1 MIDMVATGVNIRHR
15 MKEKKITVKKLEDIM
30 GFNTPQAIYKWLKGK
45 SLPSI
50 DNLVI
55 LAEVLDCA
63 IDDILRME

>member
-15 MKEKKITVKKLEDIM
+15 MKEKNITVRKLEDIM

-45 SLPSI
+45 CLPSI

-63 IDDILRME
+63 IEDILRME